1 MLIYLTFEIIMMIVS
16 LQLVRRL
23 YSIDIQSSVRLLYK
37 DMTCGTVI
45 IAIDPLNDDLML
57 FNIVDH
63 S

>member
-1 MLIYLTFEIIMMIVS
+1 MMIVS